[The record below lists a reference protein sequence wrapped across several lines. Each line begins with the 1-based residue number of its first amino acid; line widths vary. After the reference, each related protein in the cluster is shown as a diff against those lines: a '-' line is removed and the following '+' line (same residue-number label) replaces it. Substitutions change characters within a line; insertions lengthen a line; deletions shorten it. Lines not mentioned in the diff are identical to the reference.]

1 MSVGALL
8 ELKNFQVLD
17 RSSGSALTRPFH
29 LEILP
34 GSVHLIKGKNGIGK
48 SSLIRV
54 LTFENQKSSE
64 RYHGTYLKIAGLN
77 FIVHPQISAP
87 MFALPLRLSDI
98 LTWSNSPSSA
108 AHAILGDINL
118 DRSWDSCSGGERQ
131 RVLLAS
137 LFSLDTFSNQQA
149 ALLVLDEPMNHLDRA
164 SQRTVIQAIEEWRK
178 SASNRAVL
186 IVSHEDLPEID
197 CQVLT
202 LQAAEFE

>member
-17 RSSGSALTRPFH
+17 RSSGAPLTRPFH

-34 GSVHLIKGKNGIGK
+34 GSVHLIKGENGIGK

-54 LTFENQKSSE
+54 LTSETQQSSD

-98 LTWSNSPSSA
+98 LTWSNSPSRA
-108 AHAILGDINL
+108 AYAILGDINL

-137 LFSLDTFSNQQA
+137 LFSLDTVSRQQSS
-149 ALLVLDEPMNHLDRA
+149 LLVLDEPMNHLDRHA
-164 SQRTVIQAIEEWRK
+164 QSTVIQAIEEWRQG
-178 SASNRAVL
+178 ASNRAVL
-186 IVSHEDLPEID
+186 IVSHEELPEIH
-197 CQVLT
+197 CHVLT
-202 LQAAEFE
+202 LQASELE